1 MKALKLKK
9 FLSWYLSDENEE
21 GFYISDKAI
30 GNMTDNQ
37 FKSIKKLFDDCTL
50 VPKRLIEEDISNGGD
65 YKVNEEVELIR

>member
-30 GNMTDNQ
+30 GNITENQ
-37 FKSIKKLFDDCTL
+37 FKSIKKLFDDCVL
-50 VPKRLIEEDISNGGD
+50 IPKRLIEEDISNGGD
-65 YKVNEEVELIR
+65 YKVNEEVELIK